1 MRDLLVIGGR
11 HPYGFSMATLSDV
24 ARRAGV
30 SPASVSRVLN
40 HPEKVS
46 PAVRDRIV
54 RAMRDLGYVRD
65 GAARALASRHSLTI
79 GNVVPTLGIGI
90 FAVGVGALQRRLEE
104 FGYQLLVAASDYD
117 EEKEARQV
125 RALIERGV
133 DGIALV
139 GHRHAPEVYQLLR
152 SRKLPYVNTYQ
163 FDGRNAH
170 PCIGFDNR
178 RGAFDLTRHLVELG
192 HRAFCIITA
201 PPSLNDRIAAR
212 FEGIVD
218 CLREHGIGLAPD
230 RVSEAAQTVV
240 AGRIATRALLAAHPD
255 LTAICCTTDTLAI
268 GALFE
273 CRALGVAV
281 PEKISVAGFSDLD
294 IVAQLDPPLSTVHIP
309 ADRIGTRIADFLLD
323 RIAGRSGPKK
333 VVLEADVIIR
343 GSTGPVRTARRFGR
357 PRRAV

>member
-1 MRDLLVIGGR
+1 MILV
-11 HPYGFSMATLSDV
+11 MTTLGDV

-30 SPASVSRVLN
+30 SSASVSRVLN
-40 HPEKVS
+40 HPAKVS
-46 PAVRDRIV
+46 PEVRERV
-54 RAMRDLGYVRD
+54 MRAMGELGYVRD

-79 GNVVPTLGIGI
+79 GKVVPTLGIGI
-90 FAVGVGALQRRLEE
+90 FAVGVQALQRRLEE

-139 GHRHAPEVYQLLR
+139 GHRHKPEVYKLLR

-163 FDGRNAH
+163 FNGQNPH

-178 RGAFDLTRHLVELG
+178 SGAHALTRYLIDLG
-192 HRAFCIITA
+192 HRAFGIISA

-212 FEGIVD
+212 LEGITD
-218 CLREHGIGLAPD
+218 CLGEHGIVVTPSH
-230 RVSEAAQTVV
+230 VMEVAQTIVD
-240 AGRIATRALLAAHPD
+240 GRAATRALLAAHPH
-255 LTAICCTTDTLAI
+255 LTAISCTTDTLAI
-268 GALFE
+268 GALLE
-273 CRALGVAV
+273 CGALGLRV
-281 PEKISVAGFSDLD
+281 PEDVSVAGFSDLE

-323 RIAGRSGPKK
+323 RIDGRAGPRKIE
-333 VVLEADVIIR
+333 LEANVIIR
-343 GSTGPVRTARRFGR
+343 QSTGPARAAPGAHR
-357 PRRAV
+357 PRRAG